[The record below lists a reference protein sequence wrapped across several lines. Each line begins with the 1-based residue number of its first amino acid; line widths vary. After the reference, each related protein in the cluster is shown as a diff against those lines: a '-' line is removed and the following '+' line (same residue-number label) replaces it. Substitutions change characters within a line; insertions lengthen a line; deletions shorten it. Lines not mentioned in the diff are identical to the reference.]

1 MFFVKIL
8 TIITI
13 TIAILITVY
22 LRANTLDKSSTIS
35 EFYKNNMDAS
45 TDVALWANGGAYF
58 RWQSE
63 LLENKALPELNVFYR
78 TFGNIENPAIVMIHG
93 WPTSS
98 YDFKDLIQEL
108 EKEYYIAVIDT
119 PGYGFS
125 DKPKGAYR
133 YSILDDARLVDYF
146 IRDVLNLRKFTLL
159 THDKGDSVGFAF
171 LDLYQQAEAA
181 SYEIEHHFILNGG
194 IYLPLAELSAAQK
207 YLPIPGF
214 GWFMTRF
221 VLTPDRATSKLA
233 EYYSPALTQAEQ
245 LDMASIFK
253 YQAGN
258 MVFPK
263 TLEYLEDR
271 KNYETSWLETL
282 KKSDI
287 SATMIWG
294 EQDPIGKTEIAD
306 FVWETY
312 LRNRDADASYW
323 RLPCAGHYPQNDQP
337 EIIAQLIRLSLSD
350 GAVTLA
356 DSQTPECAAVLF
368 ETTQVGK

>member
-1 MFFVKIL
+1 
-8 TIITI
+8 
-13 TIAILITVY
+13 
-22 LRANTLDKSSTIS
+22 
-35 EFYKNNMDAS
+35 
-45 TDVALWANGGAYF
+45 
-58 RWQSE
+58 
-63 LLENKALPELNVFYR
+63 
-78 TFGNIENPAIVMIHG
+78 
-93 WPTSS
+93 
-98 YDFKDLIQEL
+98 
-108 EKEYYIAVIDT
+108 
-119 PGYGFS
+119 
-125 DKPKGAYR
+125 
-133 YSILDDARLVDYF
+133 
-146 IRDVLNLRKFTLL
+146 
-159 THDKGDSVGFAF
+159 
-171 LDLYQQAEAA
+171 
-181 SYEIEHHFILNGG
+181 
-194 IYLPLAELSAAQK
+194 
-207 YLPIPGF
+207 
-214 GWFMTRF
+214 
-221 VLTPDRATSKLA
+221 
-233 EYYSPALTQAEQ
+233 
-245 LDMASIFK
+245 MASIFK

>member
-45 TDVALWANGGAYF
+45 THVALWANGGAYF